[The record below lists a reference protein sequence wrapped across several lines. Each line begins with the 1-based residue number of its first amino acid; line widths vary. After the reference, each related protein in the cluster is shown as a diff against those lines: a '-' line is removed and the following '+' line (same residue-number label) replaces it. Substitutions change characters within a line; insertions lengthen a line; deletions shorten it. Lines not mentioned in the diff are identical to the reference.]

1 MNSNRLYSKQAQKM
15 IKLALSD
22 AAHYSQSNDAEEAE
36 QELYAKISSFKSG
49 ADLYQLK
56 LGLGYS
62 SNFRS
67 RASFGQLIGGAPYP
81 VNLIDCWKLRLLEVK
96 ILEKSSMHYAKE
108 LKTLATLFEERRVHW
123 LPDQIHELAF
133 DIFKLYLTGQENYIK
148 EMACFFELFDLR
160 GDAASI
166 TMLKGEKIQPYN
178 ISVCVNLLIAR
189 EKADPVSVGKL
200 LESIPIFK
208 GITEFWED
216 DAEFARWTE
225 RAAQW
230 HLEYCPKNF
239 SKFEDFA
246 NVAPDVLVPSWILA
260 LDKFRQK
267 HLGRPCCLGEHELLA
282 LSQEVISAAKAQNYP
297 KLPAL
302 IAAEKFYKDQFGDD
316 VFNPVPFWEAF
327 MASEG

>member
-1 MNSNRLYSKQAQKM
+1 M

-22 AAHYSQSNDAEEAE
+22 AAHYSQNVDAETAE
-36 QELYAKISSFKSG
+36 QELYLRISSYASE
-49 ADLYQLK
+49 ADLYRIT

-62 SNFRS
+62 SNFRG
-67 RASFGQLIGGAPYP
+67 RASFGQLVGGAAYP
-81 VNLIDCWKLRLLEVK
+81 VNLADCWELSLLEAKIIEQSSLHDAKVSGKPSALFGEVSVRLLPGK
-96 ILEKSSMHYAKE
+96 IHA
-108 LKTLATLFEERRVHW
+108 
-123 LPDQIHELAF
+123 LAF
-133 DIFKLYLTGQENYIK
+133 DIFKLYLVGQENHIK

-166 TMLKGEKIQPYN
+166 SMLKGEKIQPYD

-189 EKADPVSVGKL
+189 EKSDSASVDKL
-200 LESIPIFK
+200 LGSIPLFK

-216 DAEFARWTE
+216 DIEFARWTE

-267 HLGRPCCLGEHELLA
+267 HLRRPCCLGEHELLA
-282 LSQEVISAAKAQNYP
+282 LSQEVIAAAKAQNYP
-297 KLPAL
+297 KLPSL
-302 IAAEKFYKDQFGDD
+302 VAAEKFYKDQFGDE
-316 VFNPVPFWEAF
+316 VFNPVPFWEEF
-327 MASEG
+327 MAIDT